1 MNENMLVIIN
11 CTSYHGEKPD
21 ELLLKI
27 QDKLYIAIR
36 PNGSLPTGI
45 NFKDSNSSS
54 SEEGNSTE
62 LNIYLMI
69 SANWNAT
76 VTHIQCCYNNASC
89 CRESYSLLR
98 PEIGGKDTHYVVLK
112 HSILSLEK
120 RGSRT

>member
-76 VTHIQCCYNNASC
+76 VTHIQCCYNKSNASY

-98 PEIGGKDTHYVVLK
+98 LEIGGKDVHYVVLK
-112 HSILSLEK
+112 LPHSVILNL
-120 RGSRT
+120 